1 MAKESMI
8 GSSRERNFMAD
19 EHYLFGAGS
28 YDTAPGT
35 HRAWG
40 VRVFGR
46 WYFYW
51 FNFNIFS
58 KTGRLFRKGRC
69 DKETQIRQ
77 SNRNVRLV
85 ERCGGR
91 IHLRGLEHLAA
102 RQGRPAVLIG
112 NHMSLLE
119 TALMHAI
126 VREHLDFTFVIKAS
140 LMKIPH
146 FRNIMTGLEAIQ
158 IGRSNPREDLRAVL
172 EEGRERL
179 ERGKSVVIFP
189 QGTRSTDFDP
199 ARFSSIGVKLALA
212 AKVPVIPFALKTDFL
227 GNGRFVKDLG
237 PIFPERDVWFEFG
250 PAMTPVGNG
259 REEQQRTID
268 FIVSRL
274 EMWRNG
280 ANGPNA
286 A

>member
-1 MAKESMI
+1 MTSNLFR
-8 GSSRERNFMAD
+8 GSVERDFMAD

-35 HRAWG
+35 RRALG
-40 VRVFGR
+40 ARVFGR

-69 DKETQIRQ
+69 DKATQISQ

-91 IHLRGLEHLAA
+91 IHLRGLEHLAERHGA
-102 RQGRPAVLIG
+102 PAVLIG

-172 EEGRERL
+172 EEGKERL
-179 ERGKSVVIFP
+179 GRGKSVVIFP
-189 QGTRSTDFDP
+189 QGTRSTTFDP
-199 ARFSSIGVKLALA
+199 AHFSSIGVKLALA
-212 AKVPVIPFALKTDFL
+212 AGVPVIPFALKTDFL
-227 GNGRFVKDLG
+227 GNGRFIKDLG
-237 PIFPERDVWFEFG
+237 PIFPENDVWFEFG
-250 PAMTPVGNG
+250 PAMTPTGNG
-259 REEQQRTID
+259 REEQQRTIE

-274 EMWRNG
+274 KMWRKD
-280 ANGPNA
+280 ADDPNA